1 MADNIK
7 YQIMQNNLIKNML
20 PEINSDL
27 SSGEQI
33 ITINKDNKLAKGI
46 YFINLS
52 INGTKMYK
60 KLVLN

>member
-1 MADNIK
+1 
-7 YQIMQNNLIKNML
+7 ML